1 MVRMLTLLGCAAAV
15 AVAMAVAVPAS
26 TNAAGPVATPVAT
39 PVAMIAASQ
48 SPAVIGIF
56 TMGERVFDVGTLP
69 ELGRKSK
76 KKAKKKSRKKSRK
89 KAKKR
94 RSQSGWMHGFRA
106 GYRCQVLQVFW
117 AYVHRWGCKPV
128 VARNQTVLNP
138 SNQYQT
144 ARLATMEKA
153 IGETYKLSDH
163 KRSWWGRNGRFVVGG
178 ILLLLILSSIRSRR
192 RRRRF

>member
-1 MVRMLTLLGCAAAV
+1 MVRMLTLLGCAAAVAV

-26 TNAAGPVATPVAT
+26 TNAAGPVAS
-39 PVAMIAASQ
+39 IAASQ
-48 SPAVIGIF
+48 SPAVVVFFG
-56 TMGERVFDVGTLP
+56 MGEQVFDVGTLP
-69 ELGRKSK
+69 ELGKKSK
-76 KKAKKKSRKKSRK
+76 KKAKKKSKKKSRK

-94 RSQSGWMHGFRA
+94 RSQSGWMYGYRA
-106 GYRCQVLQVFW
+106 GYRCQVLLVFW

-128 VARNQTVLNP
+128 VARNQVVLNP

-163 KRSWWGRNGRFVVGG
+163 KLSWWGRNGRFVVGG
-178 ILLLLILSSIRSRR
+178 ILLLFILSGIIRRR